1 MESVKSDTRISVQK
15 EIEKIREIYDQVTII
30 NRNLEKWLVMAD
42 NMQKELYTIIEHHKN
57 PVCKCEEKE
66 NRRPKKEA
74 KPMEM
79 ISGSELNINN

>member
-15 EIEKIREIYDQVTII
+15 EIEKIREIYDQVTMI

-42 NMQKELYTIIEHHKN
+42 KMQKELDTIIERHKN
-57 PVCKCEEKE
+57 PVCKCVDKE
-66 NRRPKKEA
+66 NRRSKKED

>member
-15 EIEKIREIYDQVTII
+15 EIEKIREIYDQVTMI

-42 NMQKELYTIIEHHKN
+42 KMQKELDTIIERHKN
-57 PVCKCEEKE
+57 PVCKCVDKE
-66 NRRPKKEA
+66 NRRSKKEA

>member
-1 MESVKSDTRISVQK
+1 MESVKSDTRINVQK
-15 EIEKIREIYDQVTII
+15 EIEKIREIYDQVTMI

-42 NMQKELYTIIEHHKN
+42 KMQKELDTIIANHKN
-57 PVCKCEEKE
+57 PVCKCVDKE
-66 NRRPKKEA
+66 NRRSKKEA

>member
-1 MESVKSDTRISVQK
+1 MESIKSDTRINVQK

-42 NMQKELYTIIEHHKN
+42 KMQKELDTIIENHKN
-57 PVCKCEEKE
+57 PVYKCVEKE
-66 NRRPKKEA
+66 NRRSKKEA

>member
-1 MESVKSDTRISVQK
+1 MESIKSDTRISVQK

-30 NRNLEKWLVMAD
+30 NKNLEKWLVMAD
-42 NMQKELYTIIEHHKN
+42 NMQKELDMIIEHHKN
-57 PVCKCEEKE
+57 PVCKCVEKE
-66 NRRPKKEA
+66 NRRSKKEA

>member
-1 MESVKSDTRISVQK
+1 MESVKSDTRISVEK

-42 NMQKELYTIIEHHKN
+42 KMQKELDTIIERHKK
-57 PVCKCEEKE
+57 PVCKCVEKE
-66 NRRPKKEA
+66 NRRTKKEA